1 MALISLAIPYAYK
14 NKISTIYFPSSLTEK
29 NWKERVANASFP
41 YFDELIKCSN
51 MQVIHDGYKYTRQDK
66 IANIVS
72 YIKKTNTIFP
82 IRVCWVTRA
91 GTNCNKCHKCCIT
104 FMGLLAEKID
114 PNLYAFDISKEIIE
128 KEMPNMWEKSGKN
141 TNGELGSTYILWWV
155 DVQNV
160 FIKNKEH
167 FKNTPEVQWIY
178 KIDFI
183 KEMNKYN
190 KIIRHNNTM
199 NKIKNIKQILKSKIK
214 KIIGK

>member
-41 YFDELIKCSN
+41 YFDELIKCAN
-51 MQVIHDGYKYTRQDK
+51 MQVIHDGYDYTRQDK

-82 IRVCWVTRA
+82 IRVCWETVT
-91 GTNCNKCHKCCIT
+91 GSNCNTCRKCRVT
-104 FMGLLAEKID
+104 FMELLAEKID
-114 PNLYAFDISKEIIE
+114 PNLYGFDISKEII
-128 KEMPNMWEKSGKN
+128 KNEMPDMWKN
-141 TNGELGSTYILWWV
+141 SAKTSEGELVLWFTEWWV

-199 NKIKNIKQILKSKIK
+199 NKIKNIKQILKDKIK